1 MCYACKGKNKCPLCG
16 DKMRPRVSLGNLYA
30 YSDCYNEGTCCLCN
44 KKGSRNQI
52 QSICSDFRKNGNGKG
67 LSGSARCFVCRKL
80 IN

>member
-52 QSICSDFRKNGNGKG
+52 QSICSDNIEKNRTIEKIKEDLNK
-67 LSGSARCFVCRKL
+67 K
-80 IN
+80 